1 MRIVLADD
9 STLFRTGLAMLL
21 EKAGMTVVG
30 QGRDGEQAYELVAA
44 ESPDVV
50 ILDIRM
56 PPKLSD
62 EGLLAADRI
71 RRHFPTVGVLLLST
85 YADTP
90 YAVRALG
97 DGVGGIGY
105 LLKDHVDDI
114 EALTDAVVRVGSGR
128 LVVDEEIISKL
139 LSHRRRASELD
150 KLTVRERMVL
160 KHMAE
165 GRSNL
170 GIGQQMH
177 LAAKTVENH
186 IAGVFAKLGMPSSP
200 DDNRRVLAVL
210 AWLRV
215 STNSALD

>member
-1 MRIVLADD
+1 VLADD
-9 STLFRTGLAMLL
+9 SALFRTGLAMLL
-21 EKAGMTVVG
+21 EKAGMTIVG
-30 QGRDGEQAYELVAA
+30 QGRDGDEAYDLVAA
-44 ESPDVV
+44 HTPDVAV
-50 ILDIRM
+50 LDIRM
-56 PPKLSD
+56 PPSFTD
-62 EGLLAADRI
+62 EGLHAADRI
-71 RRHFPTVGVLLLST
+71 RRHFPKIGVLLLST

-97 DGVGGIGY
+97 DGAGGIGY

-114 EALTDAVVRVGSGR
+114 DSLTDAVVRVGSGR
-128 LVVDEEIISKL
+128 LVVDEGIISKL
-139 LSHRRRASELD
+139 LSHRRRSAELD
-150 KLTVRERMVL
+150 RLTERERAVL

-170 GIGQQMH
+170 GIGQQLH
-177 LAAKTVENH
+177 LAPKTVENH

-215 STNSALD
+215 SANS